1 MNNQYEFWYD
11 PKHTGAIRAIDKI
24 NNIIY
29 GSDPAEKKWI
39 AYTSKEANNEMIVDF
54 TPKKTHVHN
63 KIFIAKY
70 TNRRQNL
77 EWYASRPTVYDNDG
91 VKDKEELDNTWL
103 RIRVPINH
111 VLSQI
116 Q

>member
-1 MNNQYEFWYD
+1 MNNQFEFWYD

-39 AYTSKEANNEMIVDF
+39 AYTSKESNNEMIVDF

-77 EWYASRPTVYDNDG
+77 EWY

>member
-1 MNNQYEFWYD
+1 MNNQFEFWYD

-39 AYTSKEANNEMIVDF
+39 AYISKEINNEMTVDF

-77 EWYASRPTVYDNDG
+77 EWY

>member
-1 MNNQYEFWYD
+1 MKNQFEFWYD
-11 PKHTGAIRAIDKI
+11 PKHTGAIRAIDKT

-29 GSDPAEKKWI
+29 GSDPAEEKWI
-39 AYTSKEANNEMIVDF
+39 AYTSKEANNEMRVDF

-77 EWYASRPTVYDNDG
+77 QWY

-103 RIRVPINH
+103 RIRVPIQH
-111 VLSQI
+111 ILSQI

>member
-1 MNNQYEFWYD
+1 MNNQFEFWYD

-77 EWYASRPTVYDNDG
+77 EWY

>member
-39 AYTSKEANNEMIVDF
+39 AYISKEINNEMTVDF
-54 TPKKTHVHN
+54 TPKKLTFIIRFLLRN
-63 KIFIAKY
+63 IQIEDKI
-70 TNRRQNL
+70 
-77 EWYASRPTVYDNDG
+77 
-91 VKDKEELDNTWL
+91 
-103 RIRVPINH
+103 
-111 VLSQI
+111 
-116 Q
+116 